1 METLHADLIP
11 YVINGRVRHPLVVED
26 LTTGASYINQ
36 AYRDKLDRVKEAET
50 DGNWGLYVW
59 LHERAYRFDALLSAT
74 KKGLTKKPS
83 EIWPLV
89 GEVWQDA
96 ENIHQRLSK

>member
-1 METLHADLIP
+1 MWSLGESATRSWLKISP
-11 YVINGRVRHPLVVED
+11 RVPHI
-26 LTTGASYINQ
+26 LTNLSRQTH
-36 AYRDKLDRVKEAET
+36 RVKKAEA
-50 DGNWGLYVW
+50 DGNWGLCVRLY
-59 LHERAYRFDALLSAT
+59 ERAYRFDALLSAT

-83 EIWPLV
+83 KFWPFV

>member
-1 METLHADLIP
+1 METLHPDLIP
-11 YVINGRVRHPLVVED
+11 YVVDGRICHPLVLED
-26 LTTGASYINQ
+26 LGRGASYINQ
-36 AYRDKLDRVKEAET
+36 GYRDKLDKVKKAEA
-50 DGNWGLYVW
+50 DGNWGLYVS

-83 EIWPLV
+83 EFWPLI

-96 ENIHQRLSK
+96 ENIHQTLSK